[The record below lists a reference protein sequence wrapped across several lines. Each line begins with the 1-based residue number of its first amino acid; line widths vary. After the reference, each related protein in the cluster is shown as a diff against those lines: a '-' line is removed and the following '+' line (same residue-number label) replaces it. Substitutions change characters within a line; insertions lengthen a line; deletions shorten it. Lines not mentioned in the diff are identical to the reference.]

1 MEEGGASLS
10 SPSLADE
17 EQMTLEKDTPTESN
31 AYEGKGKEK
40 KSGKSRGE
48 TYNSFLLSLSLPQ
61 DEHEI
66 GMRILETYNQKRKIT
81 PQKLRELTRFHYTYK
96 KILRCNAKSA
106 SKLTDGV
113 CAIPGLFAKI
123 SVHFTE
129 LKTFVILSE
138 TSKKI
143 RASAISAGREHEGT
157 LKFTPNLV
165 TLLRLCDKEKGA
177 EKNVNISLEKGLE
190 KDIKFK
196 MSEDGRSNL
205 GIPWTE
211 WQRAAIA
218 RHYITIFSRFPM
230 CEFYIRMER
239 GEISTHICHRNT
251 VFALIHF
258 LLRSTI
264 KNKACMV
271 DPRAT
276 TRRGPTFCLGSF
288 NDPYLGPLPDTR
300 IKTLEV
306 VFPVRSKPTR
316 RKKRKNRNDTT
327 DNEPQNDDN
336 NPAGVLQ
343 PPQAQPQ
350 DGTLLQQETP
360 KSYENEENCTKIAM
374 MKILLAKTENI
385 IFSTWTSAPLVYLA
399 LKEVPKNTH
408 TFLEMHCHL

>member
-1 MEEGGASLS
+1 
-10 SPSLADE
+10 
-17 EQMTLEKDTPTESN
+17 
-31 AYEGKGKEK
+31 
-40 KSGKSRGE
+40 
-48 TYNSFLLSLSLPQ
+48 
-61 DEHEI
+61 
-66 GMRILETYNQKRKIT
+66 
-81 PQKLRELTRFHYTYK
+81 
-96 KILRCNAKSA
+96 
-106 SKLTDGV
+106 
-113 CAIPGLFAKI
+113 
-123 SVHFTE
+123 
-129 LKTFVILSE
+129 
-138 TSKKI
+138 
-143 RASAISAGREHEGT
+143 
-157 LKFTPNLV
+157 
-165 TLLRLCDKEKGA
+165 
-177 EKNVNISLEKGLE
+177 
-190 KDIKFK
+190 
-196 MSEDGRSNL
+196 
-205 GIPWTE
+205 
-211 WQRAAIA
+211 
-218 RHYITIFSRFPM
+218 
-230 CEFYIRMER
+230 MER